1 MRNTIPFAQKRMGRA
16 VYITHVYIYTVPF
29 HSSGQ
34 RVNGIMDGGGSISQ
48 VYAQG
53 ITASVRLGSILVLR
67 IYKVSVW
74 LVWSVCRFLQL
85 ISLVPTD
92 PHVLQRVGEMYDQEG
107 DRGQA
112 YQYHYEVSYTIS
124 STSLLLHFPPF
135 CFFIATAVL

>member
-1 MRNTIPFAQKRMGRA
+1 
-16 VYITHVYIYTVPF
+16 
-29 HSSGQ
+29 
-34 RVNGIMDGGGSISQ
+34 MDGGGSISQ

-135 CFFIATAVL
+135 CFFIAT